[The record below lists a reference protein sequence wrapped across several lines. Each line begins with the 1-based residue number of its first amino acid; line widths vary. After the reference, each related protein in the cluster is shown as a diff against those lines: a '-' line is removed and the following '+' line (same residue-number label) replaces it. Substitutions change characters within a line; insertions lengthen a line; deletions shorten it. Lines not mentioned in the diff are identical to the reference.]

1 MAKAK
6 STTLFY
12 CTECGNEVSKWSG
25 QCPACKAWN
34 TLVEAPSSSVGS
46 ARKSTLK
53 STSHFDNK
61 PIAIGDID
69 TKSSISISTD
79 FKEFDRVL
87 GGGII
92 AGSLVLIGGDPG
104 IGKSTLL
111 LQMCKNISDYDHE
124 VLYVSGEESER
135 QIKLRADRVG
145 AQSSHLKVF
154 CETSVSVIS
163 EVIESTKPDV
173 VIIDSIQTMYSDNAD
188 SAPGSPTQVRE
199 STLALMKIAKQLS
212 IAIFLVGHVTKE
224 GVVAGPRMLEHMV
237 DTVLYLEGERSAS
250 YRVLRGVKNRFGGTN
265 EIGVFEMHSDG
276 MVEVLNPSAYML
288 NGRINAPGSVVTCLM
303 EGTRPIMLEI
313 QTLVSR
319 SNFGLP
325 RRTASG
331 MDYNRVNLLIAV
343 LEKRTSLDF
352 SNVDAYVNIAGGI
365 KANEPGLDLALVLAL
380 VSSMKGVSIPEDLV
394 CFGEVGL
401 SGEVR
406 AVNRA
411 KERIAEAIKLS
422 FKTIIAPAVCL
433 DGIEKKE
440 GIRYIGVETIG
451 DAIKYIR

>member
-1 MAKAK
+1 
-6 STTLFY
+6 
-12 CTECGNEVSKWSG
+12 
-25 QCPACKAWN
+25 
-34 TLVEAPSSSVGS
+34 
-46 ARKSTLK
+46 
-53 STSHFDNK
+53 
-61 PIAIGDID
+61 
-69 TKSSISISTD
+69 
-79 FKEFDRVL
+79 
-87 GGGII
+87 
-92 AGSLVLIGGDPG
+92 
-104 IGKSTLL
+104 
-111 LQMCKNISDYDHE
+111 
-124 VLYVSGEESER
+124 
-135 QIKLRADRVG
+135 
-145 AQSSHLKVF
+145 
-154 CETSVSVIS
+154 
-163 EVIESTKPDV
+163 
-173 VIIDSIQTMYSDNAD
+173 
-188 SAPGSPTQVRE
+188 
-199 STLALMKIAKQLS
+199 
-212 IAIFLVGHVTKE
+212 
-224 GVVAGPRMLEHMV
+224 
-237 DTVLYLEGERSAS
+237 
-250 YRVLRGVKNRFGGTN
+250 
-265 EIGVFEMHSDG
+265 MHSDG

-313 QTLVSR
+313 QALVSK